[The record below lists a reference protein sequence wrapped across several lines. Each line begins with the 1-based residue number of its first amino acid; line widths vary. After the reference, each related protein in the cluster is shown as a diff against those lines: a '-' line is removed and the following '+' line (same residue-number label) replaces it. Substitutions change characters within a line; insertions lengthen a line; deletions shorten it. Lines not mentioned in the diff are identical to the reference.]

1 MTWVV
6 PEYLEIL
13 QSHQQDYQNA
23 PDRDSKKEIVKTIRA
38 AIRKKSKEVV
48 KDGHIEA
55 LAQVIEL
62 HVISCSHIH

>member
-23 PDRDSKKEIVKTIRA
+23 PDSKKKIVKTIRS
-38 AIRKKSKEVV
+38 AIRKKNKEVV
-48 KDGHIEA
+48 KGGDIEG
-55 LAQVIEL
+55 LGEVIEL
-62 HVISCSHIH
+62 HVISCLHIR